1 MQNTPATNANMKALL
16 QNKTLL
22 LLLCGFGAAV
32 CFAVGAA
39 SKSGQ
44 LSAPPKT
51 DQDAAYRSGGYGP
64 NDGAASSK
72 CCEKPPSKTAL
83 LQAR

>member
-1 MQNTPATNANMKALL
+1 MKAFF

-39 SKSGQ
+39 SKPGQ
-44 LSAPPKT
+44 PSAPAKS
-51 DQDAAYRSGGYGP
+51 DQDAALSSGGYGQ
-64 NDGAASSK
+64 NDGAANSK
-72 CCEKPPSKTAL
+72 CCDKPPSKNAL
-83 LQAR
+83 LQSK